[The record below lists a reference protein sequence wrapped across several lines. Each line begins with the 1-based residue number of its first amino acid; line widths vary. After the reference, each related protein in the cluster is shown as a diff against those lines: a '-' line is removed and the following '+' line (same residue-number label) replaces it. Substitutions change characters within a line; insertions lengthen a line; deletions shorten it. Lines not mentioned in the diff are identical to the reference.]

1 MTPRFVFHPA
11 VPVIAPAPRPLPAN
25 VVRLRPYERP
35 YLVADTPGPD
45 PVRRLVLVS
54 PDDGPR
60 AA

>member
-1 MTPRFVFHPA
+1 MTPRIVFHPA
-11 VPVIAPAPRPLPAN
+11 VPGIAPAPRPLPSN

-35 YLVADTPGPD
+35 YLVAQPD